1 MTTTTQSSLAKLLS
15 FLDSLEHGKIHY
27 RLAHV
32 RDSLMVEI
40 DVPGEKWEVEF
51 FDDGEIEIERFVST
65 FVHAI
70 TEDELAQ
77 LVAEYSD

>member
-1 MTTTTQSSLAKLLS
+1 MTTATQSSLTKLLN
-15 FLDSLEHGKIHY
+15 FLDSLENVKIHY
-27 RLAHV
+27 RLSHV

-51 FDDGEIEIERFVST
+51 FDNGEIEIERFVST
-65 FVHAI
+65 FVHPI
-70 TEDELAQ
+70 TDDELAQ